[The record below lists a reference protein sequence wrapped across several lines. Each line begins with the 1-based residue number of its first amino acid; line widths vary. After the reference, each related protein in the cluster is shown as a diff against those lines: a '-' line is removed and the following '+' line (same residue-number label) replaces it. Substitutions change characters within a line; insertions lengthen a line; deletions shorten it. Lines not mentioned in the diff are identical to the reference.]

1 MGTNLPSD
9 RGPAITWITEHLAQ
23 WADNAAA
30 IGVDPVDV
38 TAAASLTST
47 ATNAKTAAG
56 TARQASKDATLDWY
70 EKADLAID
78 AARDL
83 ILEIKAFAASSD
95 DPQVY
100 VLAGLSPRS
109 APGEVPAP
117 ESPTAITAALTPGG
131 SIQLGWTC
139 RGPQGTFYIVKR
151 RLDGEAAFSI
161 IATVTEKNFTDNN
174 LSLGVDRVFYQINA
188 QKNEKV
194 TEGDIRIVQLGS
206 GNNEQSIAQI
216 GGSSGAQSDA
226 A

>member
-30 IGVDPVDV
+30 IGVDGADV
-38 TAAASLTST
+38 AAAAALTST

-56 TARQASKDATLDWY
+56 SASQASKDATLDWY

-100 VLAGLSPRS
+100 VLAGLSPR
-109 APGEVPAP
+109 AEPGEVPAP
-117 ESPTAITAALTPGG
+117 ESPSAIIATLLPGG
-131 SIQLGWTC
+131 ALQLRWTC

-151 RLDGEAAFSI
+151 QLDGEGEFSM

-174 LSLGVDRVFYQINA
+174 LPKGVDQVLYQINA

-194 TEGDIRIVQLGS
+194 TLGDIKLVQLGS
-206 GNNEQSIAQI
+206 GGNQQQGEQ
-216 GGSSGAQSDA
+216 A